1 MSKCINRSDGREIN
15 IISGEHR
22 DEKTHRL
29 AMFEPTIKY
38 KRVDQVQQVTQSL
51 DNLTVKEEQAKPETV
66 KSAEDT
72 KEDKGTTEE
81 KQDARAATVEL
92 EKKEPNEVPE
102 KNKENEEK
110 KEPTIEVDPSDD
122 ERILIT
128 LGSGKQY
135 TADRY
140 CPHAGA
146 DLSYLGEVAEDEYP
160 PEIGPVLLCT
170 LHYWEFGL
178 DKGGRS
184 GGGWASLNAC
194 PHQNECKKDDKLDW

>member
-1 MSKCINRSDGREIN
+1 
-15 IISGEHR
+15 
-22 DEKTHRL
+22 
-29 AMFEPTIKY
+29 MFEPTIKY

-51 DNLTVKEEQAKPETV
+51 DNLTVKEEQTKPEGP
-66 KSAEDT
+66 KSAADTQEEKGT
-72 KEDKGTTEE
+72 KEQDTTKTATEDPEKEE
-81 KQDARAATVEL
+81 PEEAP
-92 EKKEPNEVPE
+92 EKKEDNAIA
-102 KNKENEEK
+102 K

-146 DLSYLGEVAEDEYP
+146 DLTYLGEVAEDEYP

-194 PHQNECKKDDKLDW
+194 PHQNDCKKDEKLDW